1 MIAPFTYPEAS
12 HSRKHGP
19 DGYAAYESYRPW
31 LRDEFAFR
39 CVFCLTRET
48 WGPFQ
53 AQFAIDHFVPVKAHP
68 SAPASYDNLLYTC
81 ITCNSAKSDRSV
93 PDPLVVL
100 HQESVWIDQ
109 DGYLHT
115 KTTEAALTNE
125 LLDLNHPRKAE
136 FRSLW
141 MAVVTLSRRL
151 DPATHRRILVFPDDL
166 PNLKRLLPPN
176 GNKWPAGV
184 ELSYHSQRSRGKLPA
199 TY

>member
-1 MIAPFTYPEAS
+1 
-12 HSRKHGP
+12 
-19 DGYAAYESYRPW
+19 
-31 LRDEFAFR
+31 
-39 CVFCLTRET
+39 VFCLTRET

-115 KTTEAALTNE
+115 KTTEAALTIE